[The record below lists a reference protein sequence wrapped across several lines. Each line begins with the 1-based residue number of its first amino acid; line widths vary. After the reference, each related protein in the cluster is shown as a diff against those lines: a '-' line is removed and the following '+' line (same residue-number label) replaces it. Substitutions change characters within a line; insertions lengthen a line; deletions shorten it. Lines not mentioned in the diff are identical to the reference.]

1 MIRKLSLLS
10 LAFGIALCNSDAIIA
25 QDIDNNDLYFT
36 YIQLPLSPIKSTKS
50 YQASVIQKFEDVIK
64 TKTDLYNQDLAKSE
78 EEFKKAMEAHTLLQK
93 MEDDKYAA
101 AMTAWN
107 KKPKAEQ
114 ILYANQ
120 FPQRTVIPM
129 PTKREV
135 LPPDLP
141 KTYDTQLLAGKYIR
155 LEGFNNTN
163 DNPVNISVSLYGFN
177 SEPPVV
183 KDRVS
188 QKATAATGTI
198 PAKPEIRKYYYEI
211 RYKHMMSYKMEVA
224 GQGVITEQFPA
235 ELDTYS
241 EFKTTEYD
249 SISTLERNWPLNKAK
264 TMEQIQDKVV
274 YDNLA
279 YITSLINDKYGYV
292 RVKYGTLLSVVDEK
306 KDYQD
311 YKEAYVAAENG
322 YKLIT
327 ESANK
332 SAAYPELD
340 KAIGLWENAMK
351 QSQPNNK
358 KARVDGDVTEITI
371 LNLIEAYIWKD
382 DYINAKA
389 WIDKLKTLDPSR
401 KGKRRLEG
409 YEALLKRN
417 KTRFDANQ

>member
-1 MIRKLSLLS
+1 
-10 LAFGIALCNSDAIIA
+10 
-25 QDIDNNDLYFT
+25 
-36 YIQLPLSPIKSTKS
+36 
-50 YQASVIQKFEDVIK
+50 
-64 TKTDLYNQDLAKSE
+64 
-78 EEFKKAMEAHTLLQK
+78 
-93 MEDDKYAA
+93 
-101 AMTAWN
+101 
-107 KKPKAEQ
+107 
-114 ILYANQ
+114 
-120 FPQRTVIPM
+120 
-129 PTKREV
+129 
-135 LPPDLP
+135 
-141 KTYDTQLLAGKYIR
+141 
-155 LEGFNNTN
+155 
-163 DNPVNISVSLYGFN
+163 
-177 SEPPVV
+177 
-183 KDRVS
+183 
-188 QKATAATGTI
+188 
-198 PAKPEIRKYYYEI
+198 
-211 RYKHMMSYKMEVA
+211 MEVA